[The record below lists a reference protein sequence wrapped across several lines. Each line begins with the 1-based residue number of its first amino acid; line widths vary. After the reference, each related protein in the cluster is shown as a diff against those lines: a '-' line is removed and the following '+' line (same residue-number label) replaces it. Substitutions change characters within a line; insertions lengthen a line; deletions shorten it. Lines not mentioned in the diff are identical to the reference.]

1 MVSCLRKNL
10 LVKNT
15 HLTQKIEENLG
26 QSQMQRPKHENPKK
40 NKAKQRGIKNILA
53 REGQKNKRKTAHA

>member
-26 QSQMQRPKHENPKK
+26 QSADAA
-40 NKAKQRGIKNILA
+40 AKI
-53 REGQKNKRKTAHA
+53 RKSEEKQSKTKGN